1 MSIGGLAQPEW
12 SPCRNTPILMTFITK
27 QCSMLQIPF
36 SLFSEMPKYDA
47 ICEQVF
53 TKNGT
58 NGKSFLESILVLI
71 PLEDER
77 ESGVNECV
85 SLLNRNRSFVEEL
98 CVTQQARET
107 EVDFFQPVS
116 SFSPR
121 MYSPYWLH
129 WHYKTLGEV
138 SMWAI
143 RGAYCVTVIDVT
155 STDRVCI

>member
-1 MSIGGLAQPEW
+1 MKLCGETRQYSWRSSQNDIQCYKFP
-12 SPCRNTPILMTFITK
+12 SPSSLKCQNMTLHIW
-27 QCSMLQIPF
+27 
-36 SLFSEMPKYDA
+36 
-47 ICEQVF
+47 EQVF

-143 RGAYCVTVIDVT
+143 SGAYCVTVIDVT